1 MNSVISREVIAR
13 QAQAA
18 AQRHAAG
25 APVPPNPYC
34 PIFEADHHREWVAS
48 FERACNELVAEAEGS
63 A

>member
-1 MNSVISREVIAR
+1 MSTVTSREVIAR

-34 PIFEADHHREWVAS
+34 PILEADHHREWAAS
-48 FERACNELVAEAEGS
+48 FKRACNELVAEAEGS